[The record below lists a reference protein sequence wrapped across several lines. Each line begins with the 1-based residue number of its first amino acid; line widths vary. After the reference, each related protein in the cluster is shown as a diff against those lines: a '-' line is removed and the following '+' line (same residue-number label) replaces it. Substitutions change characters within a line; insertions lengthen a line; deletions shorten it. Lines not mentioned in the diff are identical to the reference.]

1 MIFYLDIR
9 VREPLRRL
17 ARGQARAEDTILVE
31 SRSHAITAFFVDL
44 SRGRW
49 LLAYIA
55 LLALLSEILTVTLS
69 GVPFNSSESY
79 IAYLISTYISVTI
92 LALMLL
98 GLVAVVV
105 LRNGLEVPYQ
115 MDNILATLFYLCHSR
130 MIQDF
135 GNLSVLDTKTRNQR
149 IMNMR
154 RMYRYRKIENPE
166 QKCVIYSIDYEN
178 A

>member
-1 MIFYLDIR
+1 LIYYLDVRI
-9 VREPLRRL
+9 REPLWRL
-17 ARGQARAEDTILVE
+17 AQGQARAEDTILVE

-44 SRGRW
+44 SRGRL

-79 IAYLISTYISVTI
+79 IAYLVSTYLSVTI

-98 GLVAVVV
+98 GLAAVLV

-115 MDNILATLFYLCHSR
+115 MDNILSTLFYLCHSR
-130 MIQDF
+130 MIQDLSD
-135 GNLSVLDTKTRNQR
+135 LSVLDTKTRNQR
-149 IMNMR
+149 IMDMR
-154 RMYRYRKIENPE
+154 RMFRYRKIENPE
-166 QKCVIYSIDYEN
+166 QSCVVYSIDYEN
-178 A
+178 T